1 MNKNIEY
8 RAWSATMKF
17 VLLVFLVTT
26 GLLIAKFLDAGN
38 WVTVTIS
45 IVGGWVAR
53 DAATKFSEAYRD
65 KQ

>member
-1 MNKNIEY
+1 
-8 RAWSATMKF
+8 MKL

-26 GLLIAKFLDAGN
+26 GLLVAKFLDGGQ
-38 WVTVTIS
+38 WVTTTLG

-65 KQ
+65 KREKDLDVP